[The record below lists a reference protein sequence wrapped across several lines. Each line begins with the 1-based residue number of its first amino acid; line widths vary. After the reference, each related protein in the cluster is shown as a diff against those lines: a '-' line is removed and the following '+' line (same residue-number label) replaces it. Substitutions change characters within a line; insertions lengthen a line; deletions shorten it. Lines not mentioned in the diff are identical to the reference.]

1 MIRTNLS
8 TRPFYNERTVRTIL
22 LIVAVAVVAFTAFN
36 ASRVLRY
43 SRSDTRLQTQA
54 ARDEARAADLRQQA
68 SRLRATVDTKQ
79 IDSASLDAR
88 EANDLIDRRTF
99 SWTDL
104 FNRFES
110 TLPDDA
116 RITIVRPK
124 LEEEG
129 FTVEIHVI
137 ARTVEDVNR
146 FMENLEGTGA
156 FRSTVPVEER
166 PEEQLQTVGNAG
178 GPPQLNATIT
188 TTYLPD
194 VGHPAGP
201 ASRRQTRGARR

>member
-8 TRPFYNERTVRTIL
+8 TRPFYNERIVRTFL
-22 LIVAVAVVAFTAFN
+22 LVVAVAVVAFTAFN

-68 SRLRATVDTKQ
+68 TRLRATVNTKQ
-79 IDSASLDAR
+79 IESASLDAR

-110 TLPDDA
+110 TLPDDV

-124 LEEEG
+124 LEVDG

-137 ARTVEDVNR
+137 ARTVEDVNI
-146 FMENLEGTGA
+146 FMENLEGSGA
-156 FRSTVPVEER
+156 FKNTVPVEER
-166 PEEQLQTVGNAG
+166 PEEQLQAGGAAG

-188 TTYLPD
+188 TTYLPE
-194 VGHPAGP
+194 VGHPAT
-201 ASRRQTRGARR
+201 STRRQTRGARR

>member
-22 LIVAVAVVAFTAFN
+22 LVVAVAVVAFTAFN

-68 SRLRATVDTKQ
+68 TRLRATVNTKQ
-79 IDSASLDAR
+79 IESASVDAR
-88 EANDLIDRRTF
+88 DANDLIDRRTF

-110 TLPDDA
+110 TLPDDV

-124 LEEEG
+124 LEEGG
-129 FTVEIHVI
+129 FTVEVHVI

-146 FMENLEGTGA
+146 FMENLEDTGA
-156 FRSTVPVEER
+156 FKNTVPVEER
-166 PEEQLQTVGNAG
+166 PDEQLQAAAAG
-178 GPPQLNATIT
+178 SGPPQLNATIT
-188 TTYLPD
+188 TTFLPD

-201 ASRRQTRGARR
+201 LRRQTRGPR